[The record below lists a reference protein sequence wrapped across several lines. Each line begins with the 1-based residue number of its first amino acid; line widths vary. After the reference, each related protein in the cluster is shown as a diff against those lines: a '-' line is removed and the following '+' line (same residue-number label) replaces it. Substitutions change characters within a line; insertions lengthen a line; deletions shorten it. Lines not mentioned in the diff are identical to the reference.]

1 MHGAIQC
8 SRAAF
13 AGNPGESAES
23 ATPETI
29 RTYPPGQGRVDR

>member
-8 SRAAF
+8 GSAAC

-23 ATPETI
+23 AAPEMI
-29 RTYPPGQGRVDR
+29 RTYPSGQGRVDR